1 MKQVALKIVG
11 SNTMHC
17 GGCENSVK
25 FVLSDLAGV
34 ERVEADHHTQS
45 VRVAYNEEKAEPSHI
60 VEELA
65 TLGYQAELATEVP

>member
-1 MKQVALKIVG
+1 MKNVELKVVG
-11 SNTMHC
+11 TNTMHC

-34 ERVEADHHTQS
+34 EQVEADHRTQL
-45 VRVAYNEEKAEPSHI
+45 VRVAYDEGQVDQARL

-65 TLGYQAELATEVP
+65 ILGYQAKPMA